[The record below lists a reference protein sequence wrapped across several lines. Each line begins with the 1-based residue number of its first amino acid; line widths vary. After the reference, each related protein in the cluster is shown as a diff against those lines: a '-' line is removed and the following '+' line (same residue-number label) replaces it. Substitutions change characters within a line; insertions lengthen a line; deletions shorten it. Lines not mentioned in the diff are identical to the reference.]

1 MNSTDSVQPPSADEL
16 LAGAQGGKP
25 KPLAFV
31 VAGHNGSGKS
41 TLWYERL
48 ASKVQMPLVN
58 ADRLTMSI
66 LPEVNPLPD
75 WARQLRDHDERWQK
89 LSQSGV
95 GLFRRLIMEQKIP
108 FAYETVFS
116 YWQPRGDGM
125 HASKV
130 DDIVQMQKAGYFV
143 ILLFVGLANV
153 DLSML
158 RVESRK
164 RKGGHDVPVDKLRER
179 FPRTQAAVG
188 HATGFADMTLMFD
201 NSRNEQEAFA
211 LVRAQKKRRVLFDVR
226 DERYK
231 VAPSLRS
238 VAGLWLPSVVGALR

>member
-1 MNSTDSVQPPSADEL
+1 MKSVALVQPPSTDEL
-16 LAGAQGGKP
+16 LANAQGRKP
-25 KPLAFV
+25 KPVAFV

-116 YWQPRGDGM
+116 YWADRGDGTQ
-125 HASKV
+125 ASKV

-153 DLSML
+153 ELSML
-158 RVESRK
+158 RVESRR

-201 NSRNEQEAFA
+201 NSRTEQQAFA
-211 LVRAQKKRRVLFDVR
+211 LVRAQKKNRVLFDVR
-226 DERYK
+226 DEQYK
-231 VAPSLRS
+231 VAPTLRS
-238 VAGLWLPSVVGALR
+238 VAGLWLPSVVGALS